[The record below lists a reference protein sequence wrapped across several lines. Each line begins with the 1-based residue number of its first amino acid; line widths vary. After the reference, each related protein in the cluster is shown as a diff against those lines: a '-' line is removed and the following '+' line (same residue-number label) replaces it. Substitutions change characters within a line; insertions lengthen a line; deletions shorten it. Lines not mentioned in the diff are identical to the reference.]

1 MMRTVFCFRFSD
13 IQSVSVTIMTMGQGD
28 DLVLSAWQLYTALF
42 ILFWA
47 AQLYFSSFW
56 MTILCCLKVTLL
68 LTFNYSL

>member
-1 MMRTVFCFRFSD
+1 MFIISVLCFVSD
-13 IQSVSVTIMTMGQGD
+13 ILIAYSVAMGQGD

-56 MTILCCLKVTLL
+56 MTILCCLKVTL
-68 LTFNYSL
+68 

>member
-1 MMRTVFCFRFSD
+1 
-13 IQSVSVTIMTMGQGD
+13 MTMGQGE

-56 MTILCCLKVTLL
+56 MTILCCLKVTL
-68 LTFNYSL
+68 